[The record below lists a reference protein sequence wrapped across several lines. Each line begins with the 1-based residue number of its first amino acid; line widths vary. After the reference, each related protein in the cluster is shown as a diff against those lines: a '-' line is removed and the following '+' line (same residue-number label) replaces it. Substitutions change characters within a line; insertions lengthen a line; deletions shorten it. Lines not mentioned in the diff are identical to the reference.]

1 MDKTSQNT
9 DKSTCSPASGDFLL
23 DLDGPECP
31 MISPSLP
38 EDSPASPSPMQ
49 DDEKVR
55 QTIAIS
61 GRKCY
66 ESYLKSSHPT
76 SLQKMFVGLFLLNP
90 ENISTRYMPTWKEKA
105 TKFSRRLF
113 FQLVVSVP
121 RTGETGVGFWPTVD
135 TTDGAPNNNS
145 NKKNGPKSLIQVA
158 KEMWPTPRT
167 CSAMS
172 ATITPE
178 SVWKDNRF
186 PNLETMVGR
195 RMWPT
200 PKASADKYGGPRA
213 KEQGDLQAAVRR
225 AAMYPTPQARDFMPA
240 HSQEYIAEKRAQG
253 HGMKNLNDY
262 VRFPDMY
269 ATPHSNCHT
278 GAGKHGTGGLNLQTQ
293 IGGKLN
299 PRWVEWLM
307 GYPEGW
313 TVLSP
318 SEMQSSRKSRRTSEV
333 ISLNLTDWL
342 AEL

>member
-1 MDKTSQNT
+1 MEETSQST
-9 DKSTCSPASGDFLL
+9 DKSTCSPASEDFLS
-23 DLDGPECP
+23 DLDGPECLT
-31 MISPSLP
+31 ISQFSP
-38 EDSPASPSPMQ
+38 EDSPVNPSLTQ

-55 QTIAIS
+55 QIIAIS

-66 ESYLKSSHPT
+66 ESYLKSSQPT

-90 ENISTRYMPTWKEKA
+90 DGISIKRMPIWKEKA
-105 TKFSRRLF
+105 TKSSRRLF
-113 FQLVVSVP
+113 FQLVLSVP
-121 RTGETGVGFWPTVD
+121 RINAIESG
-135 TTDGAPNNNS
+135 
-145 NKKNGPKSLIQVA
+145 SLLTIKPSHHV
-158 KEMWPTPRT
+158 PTPTAQDYIERNPT
-167 CSAMS
+167 RQDKAAKFNPQTNKAMS
-172 ATITPE
+172 LDRW
-178 SVWKDNRF
+178 V
-186 PNLETMVGR
+186 NL
-195 RMWPT
+195 
-200 PKASADKYGGPRA
+200 
-213 KEQGDLQAAVRR
+213 
-225 AAMYPTPQARDFMPA
+225 YPTPQARDFMPA

-318 SEMQSSRKSRRTSEV
+318 SEMQSSRKSRRTSAGA
-333 ISLNLTDWL
+333 SLNLTDWL